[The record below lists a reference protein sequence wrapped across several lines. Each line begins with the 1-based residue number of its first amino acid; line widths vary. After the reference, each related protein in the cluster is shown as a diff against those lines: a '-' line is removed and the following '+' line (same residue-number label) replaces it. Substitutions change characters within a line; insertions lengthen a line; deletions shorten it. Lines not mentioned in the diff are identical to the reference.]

1 MVSYAQVSPDRGIV
15 MKRTILFFV
24 IIFFIFITPIFSQ
37 TDHYQLT
44 NGMTLLLSESK
55 ETNLIGMSIV
65 VYGGTQYEK
74 KEEKGT
80 YRLLTEIL
88 QRGTKNRT
96 KDEIIKEISLIGD
109 SFEAYTRTEYWGISA
124 TVPQDSLKELLE
136 LSHDLLVN
144 PLSPVEELK
153 KVKNIAIQSIKSSKD
168 LPWSNMSE
176 LYRSVFYPDFY
187 IKREERIKHIQ
198 DIERNTLL
206 KTYHQ
211 FFTPENMIISIS
223 GNFETDRTLN
233 LVKDIFGTIPQC
245 GISFEKRLIAQK
257 KDNLPLHKEKRGGVT
272 QAGILIG
279 TRLYDFDRSNEHIIM
294 VLNAVL
300 DNSIGGRL
308 FEEVIEKKG
317 LVYSIAPYYS
327 LSIRPYTWFIFSTS
341 RKKNT
346 SSVIKEIEKVL
357 KSLKKNPPSED
368 ELKLAKEYLKTRLA
382 ISYQSPSLVA
392 RYNAENL
399 LRNQKPKSLSER
411 IKEIEDVS
419 RKDLDL
425 FINTY
430 FPEKWTTL
438 VLR

>member
-1 MVSYAQVSPDRGIV
+1 
-15 MKRTILFFV
+15 MKRIIIFFV
-24 IIFFIFITPIFSQ
+24 ISFFIFITSIFGQ
-37 TDHYQLT
+37 TNQYQLT
-44 NGMTLLLSESK
+44 NGITLLLSESK
-55 ETNLIGMSIV
+55 ETNLIGICII

-88 QRGTKNRT
+88 QRGTINRT

-124 TVPQDSLKELLE
+124 TVPQASLKQLLE
-136 LSHDLLVN
+136 LSRDLLIK
-144 PLSPVEELK
+144 PLLPEEELK
-153 KVKNIAIQSIKSSKD
+153 KVKNIAVQSIKSSENS
-168 LPWSNMSE
+168 PWSNMSE
-176 LYRSVFYPDFY
+176 FYRSVFYPDFY

-198 DIERNTLL
+198 DVERNTLL
-206 KTYHQ
+206 KIYHK

-223 GNFETDRTLN
+223 GNFETDNTLN

-245 GISFEKRLIAQK
+245 EISFEKRLIAQK
-257 KDNLPLHKEKRGGVT
+257 KDSLPTYKEKRGGVT

-300 DNSIGGRL
+300 DNSLGGRL
-308 FEEVIEKKG
+308 FEEVREKKG

-327 LSIRPYTWFIFSTS
+327 LSIMPYTWFIFSTA

-346 SSVIKEIEKVL
+346 SSVIKEIDKVL
-357 KSLKKNPPSED
+357 KDLKKNPPSED
-368 ELKLAKEYLKTRLA
+368 ELKLAKEYLKTKLA
-382 ISYQSPSLVA
+382 ISYQSPALVA
-392 RYNAENL
+392 QYNAQNL
-399 LRNQKPKSLSER
+399 LRNLKPKSLSER
-411 IKEIEDVS
+411 LKETEDVS
-419 RKDLDL
+419 IKDLDS

-430 FPEKWTTL
+430 FSEKWTTL